1 MFFLRLD
8 FWASQYIIR
17 LESQSI
23 CLDDSGTPLSN
34 VNVRR
39 ASPNFCNLSGYLS
52 PPTRLPPIAGS
63 QLLARAIVGLYY
75 LYNTTYIIDLNSIIY
90 RSSPG
95 FEPGS
100 PGPKAAILPL
110 CYASLTTFTILL
122 FTTITKKLF
131 QDQGPILK
139 NNLSL
144 WLI

>member
-1 MFFLRLD
+1 MVLVRLVFLIQPVYSSGER
-8 FWASQYIIR
+8 
-17 LESQSI
+17 SQSI
-23 CLDDSGTPLSN
+23 SLDDSGIPLSI

-63 QLLARAIVGLYY
+63 QLLARAIIGLYY

-100 PGPKAAILPL
+100 PGPKAATLPL
-110 CYASLTTFTILL
+110 CYTPLTWLSSCLL
-122 FTTITKKLF
+122 RVGWSYFLNF
-131 QDQGPILK
+131 
-139 NNLSL
+139 
-144 WLI
+144 